1 MHVLVLGAGALG
13 GYYGGRLQQGGAD
26 VTFLVRAKRGAQLAR
41 DGLRIE
47 SGHGK
52 FHQPVKTALAA
63 DAVSRADVVLLTC
76 KAYDLP
82 GAIEAIRPAVGPKTA
97 VLPLLNGLAHMET
110 LNAAFSSSRVL
121 GGLAKIQATLT
132 PEGVIKTFNDWRYVT
147 FGEQSGEMTARIDE
161 LHRHFARTPVIAKA
175 VPNIMAAMWEKLVHL
190 ATAAGVTSLMRASIG
205 EIARTPHGSQIMI
218 DLLETNAR
226 VAALEGHEVSSPF
239 MDEFRT
245 LLANPHC
252 EYSTSMLRDIERHG
266 PIEAD
271 HIHGFMLD
279 NVRKHGLDDRMHL
292 VVLTHLKAY
301 EQRRAAGRL

>member
-13 GYYGGRLQQGGAD
+13 GYFGGRLQQGGAD
-26 VTFLVRAKRGAQLAR
+26 VTFLVRAKRRAQLAR

-47 SGHGK
+47 SGHGN
-52 FHQPVKTALAA
+52 FQQLVNAVSAA
-63 DAVSRADVVLLTC
+63 DALSHADVVLLTC

-82 GAIEAIRPAVGPKTA
+82 SAIEAIRPAVGPKTA
-97 VLPLLNGLAHMET
+97 VLPLLNGLSHMET
-110 LNAAFSSSRVL
+110 LNAAFGPTRVL
-121 GGLAKIQATLT
+121 GGMAKIQATMT

-147 FGEQSGEMTARIDE
+147 FGEQSGEMSVRIDE
-161 LHRHFARTPVIAKA
+161 LHRHFASTPVIAKA

-190 ATAAGVTSLMRASIG
+190 ATAAGVTTLMRASIG

-218 DLLETNAR
+218 DLLEVNER
-226 VAALEGHEVSSPF
+226 VAALEGYQVSIPF

-245 LLANPHC
+245 LLANPQS

-279 NVRKHGLDDRMHL
+279 KVRKHRLDDRVHL
-292 VVLTHLKAY
+292 IVLTHLKAY